1 MLDIG
6 FQELIIIMVLAL
18 LVFGPEKL
26 PELGRKLGRAMREF
40 RRASDEFRST
50 VETNLQLHEESI
62 LPPSADAAAEP
73 APAPADAIGAA
84 TAESAVTAGDGGA
97 PAPAEA
103 DLAPVGS
110 GVSEPEEPFWTRR
123 GGRLL
128 HRTACAWRVRV
139 PEAERVPL
147 KTATDGWDMGLE
159 ACPACN
165 PRESAVTA

>member
-18 LVFGPEKL
+18 LVFGPERL

-62 LPPSADAAAEP
+62 LAHPADLVSEP
-73 APAPADAIGAA
+73 APAPADASSASPGVDGAEA
-84 TAESAVTAGDGGA
+84 PISGAEA
-97 PAPAEA
+97 PATIQAPA
-103 DLAPVGS
+103 
-110 GVSEPEEPFWTRR
+110 SEPDEPFWTRR

-147 KTATDGWDMGLE
+147 KTAADGWDMGLE

-165 PRESAVTA
+165 PRESGASA